1 MGKKMIILLTV
12 ILLASALWVSQA
24 VQAEDVQ
31 AALEKIE
38 QAAEKIT
45 SFEADM
51 KMSTMMMN
59 QPMDMSG
66 HIVVLK
72 PDKVRM
78 TVTMPPQGEM
88 EMVSDGTTTW
98 TYMPMMN
105 LVQKMDNAAIKD
117 MPGMRSPG
125 QPINDP
131 SKVLEQMNPDSLRYL
146 GEEPVDGQPCF
157 VFEGEVS
164 EQVRKMGQQFIPKT
178 MKVWLAGADG
188 LSRKIESHAADG
200 ATMMTMIFSNVKTN
214 IDLLE
219 DHFTF
224 TPPPGAQ
231 VMDMSQAIQSMM
243 KQMQQEAP
251 PEQ

>member
-1 MGKKMIILLTV
+1 MRKRMVILLTAT
-12 ILLASALWVSQA
+12 LMALPLWAVEAAQA
-24 VQAEDVQ
+24 GDVQ
-31 AALEKIE
+31 AALEKIQ
-38 QAAEKIT
+38 QAGEKIN

-66 HIVVLK
+66 HVVVLK
-72 PDKVRM
+72 PDRMRM
-78 TVTMPPQGEM
+78 TMTMPPQGEM

-105 LVQKMDNAAIKD
+105 LVQKIDNAAMKD
-117 MPGMRSPG
+117 MPGMGASG
-125 QPINDP
+125 QPMKDP
-131 SKVLEQMNPDSLRYL
+131 SKVLDQMNPDSLRYL
-146 GEEPVDGQPCF
+146 GEESVDGQPCF
-157 VFEGEVS
+157 VFEGQVP
-164 EQVRKMGQQFIPKT
+164 EQARKMGQQFVPQT

-200 ATMMTMIFSNVKTN
+200 ATMMTMTFSNVKTN

-243 KQMQQEAP
+243 KQMQQGAP